1 MTLKAYIKLFFFLG
15 LAAIPVCIVLASGGE
30 TDDMVNDRS
39 WASFLAKTSLGN
51 LGAQTF
57 YTCDSINLS

>member
-1 MTLKAYIKLFFFLG
+1 MTLKAYIKLFFFLW
-15 LAAIPVCIVLASGGE
+15 LSAIHVCIVLASGGE